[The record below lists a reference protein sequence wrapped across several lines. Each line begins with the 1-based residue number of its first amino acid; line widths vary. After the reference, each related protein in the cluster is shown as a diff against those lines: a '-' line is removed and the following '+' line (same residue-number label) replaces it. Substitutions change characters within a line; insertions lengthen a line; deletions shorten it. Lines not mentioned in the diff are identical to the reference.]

1 MKHDNLNLKSSD
13 SLFFP
18 FSQPAQTSCKCPN
31 PLEAQHRKS
40 YKTWSLAHAAN
51 KQEALNTDSVDV
63 VFLGDSITEGWR
75 GTSLGKYVEYKE
87 PNVKVFNSL
96 FHVDQGA
103 DFQGLPL
110 GIAGDKVRDG
120 FVGKLQGVLDKNRDL
135 INNDF
140 VSVAVISLV
149 VENTKW

>member
-1 MKHDNLNLKSSD
+1 LKSSD
-13 SLFFP
+13 SSFVL
-18 FSQPAQTSCKCPN
+18 FSQPTQTSCKCPN

-51 KQEALNTDSVDV
+51 KQEALDTDFVDV

-75 GTSLGKYVEYKE
+75 GTSLGKSVEYKE

-110 GIAGDKVRDG
+110 GIAGDKVSDG
-120 FVGKLQGVLDKNRDL
+120 FVGLLRGELDKNRHL
-135 INNDF
+135 INNNFIFFAD
-140 VSVAVISLV
+140 ISLV